1 VDIRRLDG
9 NMAKKPNFDKKEF
22 CLRLLKSEMEEEVV
36 AILKEYGYWDDRS
49 VWKPYGD
56 IQNNRSIVSNQQSSA
71 VAALVEKLVNSI
83 DAVLTAECFRSG
95 VDPKSPNA
103 PQSMRDATQRFF
115 GIRDG
120 RIQSLDSSE
129 RTGLAQRIQLVACGT
144 KEKPAYIIVDDGEGQ
159 SPDQFPDTF
168 LSLVRENKIRIPFVQ
183 GKFNMGGTGVLQFAG
198 ENSFQLIISK
208 RQPDTSSDDDDKDK
222 WGFTLVRRLYPDSDH
237 PQSMYVYLAPQD
249 KILRFEA
256 DSLPLRPGRFPN
268 AYEGELTAG
277 TCIKVWNYKMQ
288 KGLKTIATLD
298 LRYELERFLPEPV
311 LPIRICE
318 RRPYKA
324 NYYDTTMSGLNAVL
338 ADNQAN
344 VEFSDTT
351 SLKVPEVGRIQV
363 RIVVIREME
372 DSDKA
377 DRYPPGLF
385 FVVNG
390 QLQGEESQ
398 HFISRRTKF
407 AYLASSM
414 IVVAD
419 CTDLPSVTREDLF
432 MASRDRMRQI
442 DEKSAIEDRIIEYI
456 KDHPAL
462 RQLNSVRRQ
471 KRLESSL
478 SQEETAKIIQS
489 LVRSDPTLAHLFG
502 KGDLI
507 RVPGKGITELEPYVG
522 QKFPTYFRI
531 QNEPKGEMI
540 KHCPI
545 NRSCRI
551 EFETDAANGYFD
563 RIDDPGHIECHG
575 LPEKLSENLWNG
587 KATMKF
593 GLPTGV
599 SVGDEF
605 RVEVLVSDVSRVEPL
620 KSEFRIHVDPEAP
633 EIVSPPG
640 PPPGGA
646 MFAALPNI
654 REIYH
659 NQWAGENFDQTSAIN
674 IKPGGDD
681 GESLDIAINMDN
693 IYLKNE
699 IAKRIKVD
707 AKLLNYWFK
716 WGLVLLALG
725 MINAEK
731 RHEKDNDGAGNS
743 KDDEEDI
750 FERIGRAS
758 EGIAITLIPVIW
770 HMSNKQ
776 SLGDE

>member
-1 VDIRRLDG
+1 
-9 NMAKKPNFDKKEF
+9 MSKQTNFDAKDF

-36 AILKEYGYWDDRS
+36 AILKEYNYWDDRS

-83 DAVLTAECFRSG
+83 DAVLTAECHHSG

-103 PQSMRDATQRFF
+103 PQSMRDATQQYF
-115 GIRDG
+115 GIKDG
-120 RIQSLDSSE
+120 RIQTLDSSE
-129 RTGLAQRIQLVACGT
+129 RTQLAQKIQLVACGT

-208 RQPDTSSDDDDKDK
+208 RQPDAPSDDDDKDK
-222 WGFTLVRRLYPDSDH
+222 WGVTLVRRMYPDANH
-237 PQSMYVYLAPQD
+237 PQSMYVYLAPQG

-268 AYEGELTAG
+268 AYEGELMVG

-318 RRPYKA
+318 RRSYKA

-338 ADNQAN
+338 EDNQKN
-344 VEFSDTT
+344 VEFRDS
-351 SLKVPEVGRIQV
+351 SPLKVPEVGNIQV
-363 RIVVIREME
+363 RVVVIREME
-372 DSDKA
+372 DADKA

-398 HFISRRTKF
+398 HFISRRTNF

-419 CTDLPSVTREDLF
+419 CTDLPSITREDLF

-442 DEKSAIEDRIIEYI
+442 DEKSAIENAIVEYI
-456 KDHPAL
+456 KEHQEIK
-462 RQLNSVRRQ
+462 RLNAIRRQ
-471 KRLESSL
+471 KRLESAL

-489 LVRSDPTLAHLFG
+489 LVKSDPTLAHLFG

-507 RVPGKGITELEPYVG
+507 RVPGKDIAETEPYAG

-531 QNEPKGEMI
+531 HNEPKGGVI

-545 NRSCRI
+545 NRACRI

-575 LPEKLSENLWNG
+575 LPQKLSQSLGNG
-587 KATMKF
+587 KATIKF
-593 GLPTGV
+593 GLPSGA
-599 SVGDEF
+599 SIGDEF
-605 RVEVLVSDVSRVEPL
+605 RVEVIVSDVSRVEPF
-620 KSEFRIHVDPEAP
+620 KSEFRIHIESEAP
-633 EIVSPPG
+633 AMPPHPV

-654 REIYH
+654 REIY
-659 NQWAGENFDQTSAIN
+659 QDEWASENFNETSALKIT
-674 IKPGGDD
+674 PGGDD

-699 IAKRIKVD
+699 IAKRKNVD
-707 AKLLNYWFK
+707 AKLLNYWFE
-716 WGLVLLALG
+716 WGLV
-725 MINAEK
+725 
-731 RHEKDNDGAGNS
+731 
-743 KDDEEDI
+743 
-750 FERIGRAS
+750 
-758 EGIAITLIPVIW
+758 W
-770 HMSNKQ
+770 
-776 SLGDE
+776 

>member
-1 VDIRRLDG
+1 MSPGPD
-9 NMAKKPNFDKKEF
+9 FDKKEF
-22 CLRLLKSEMEEEVV
+22 CLRLLQSEAEEEVV
-36 AILKEYGYWDDRS
+36 AILKEYNFWKDRS
-49 VWKPYGD
+49 AWRSYGD
-56 IQNNRSIVSNQQSSA
+56 IQNNRGIVSNQQSSA

-83 DAVLTAECFRSG
+83 DAILTAECLSRSI
-95 VDPKSPNA
+95 DPKSSVA
-103 PQSMRDATQRFF
+103 PQSMREAAQLFFDIKDGHIQALDTAT
-115 GIRDG
+115 
-120 RIQSLDSSE
+120 
-129 RTGLAQRIQLVACGT
+129 RTRLAQRIQLVACGT

-159 SPDQFPDTF
+159 SPDEFPDTF
-168 LSLVRENKIRIPFVQ
+168 LSLVRENKTRIPFVQ

-208 RQPDTSSDDDDKDK
+208 RQPYAPSNSPDKDK

-237 PQSMYVYLAPQD
+237 PQSMYVYLAPQGN
-249 KILRFEA
+249 ILRFEA

-268 AYEGELTAG
+268 AYGDELAAG
-277 TCIKVWNYKMQ
+277 SCIKIWNYKMQ

-318 RRPYKA
+318 RRAYKA
-324 NYYDTTMSGLNAVL
+324 NYYDTTMSGLNSVL

-344 VEFSDTT
+344 IEFSDAT
-351 SLKVPEVGRIQV
+351 SLKVPELGNIQLRV
-363 RIVVIREME
+363 VVIKEME
-372 DSDKA
+372 ESEKA
-377 DRYPPGLF
+377 GRYPAGLL

-390 QLQGEESQ
+390 QLQGEESK
-398 HFISRRTKF
+398 HYVSRRTNF
-407 AYLASSM
+407 AYLAGSM

-419 CTDLPSVTREDLF
+419 CTELPPVTREDLF

-442 DEKSAIEDRIIEYI
+442 DEKSAIEDAIVQYI
-456 KDHPAL
+456 KEHPAIK
-462 RQLNSVRRQ
+462 QLNAVRRQ
-471 KRLESSL
+471 KRLESAL
-478 SQEETAKIIQS
+478 SPEETAKIIQS

-507 RVPGKGITELEPYVG
+507 RVPGKDITETEPYLG

-531 QNEPKGEMI
+531 HNEPKGGLI
-540 KHCPI
+540 RHCPI
-545 NRSCRI
+545 NHQCRA

-575 LPEKLSENLWNG
+575 LPQKISQSLWNG
-587 KATMKF
+587 KAMMKF
-593 GLPTGV
+593 SLPSGA

-605 RVEVLVSDVSRVEPL
+605 RIEVLVADVSRMEPF
-620 KSEFRIHVDPEAP
+620 KSEFRILIDPEAP
-633 EIVSPPG
+633 EITSPPS

-646 MFAALPNI
+646 MFAGLPNI
-654 REIYH
+654 REIFQD
-659 NQWAGENFDQTSAIN
+659 QWATENFNQTSALN
-674 IKPGGDD
+674 IKPGGDE

-699 IAKRIKVD
+699 IAKRKNVD
-707 AKLLNYWFK
+707 AKLLIYWFK

-731 RHEKDNDGAGNS
+731 RHEQDNESVDSDGN
-743 KDDEEDI
+743 DDDIEEDI
-750 FERIGRAS
+750 YERIGRAS
-758 EGIAITLIPVIW
+758 EGIAITLIPVIS
-770 HMSNKQ
+770 HMSKKQ